1 MHHMPNQ
8 SPVDREVLSHDLVGQ
23 IDMVAFLGVLRGATQ
38 IISDTEK
45 VLRDNDSEL
54 TAREWDVLAFVSTDG
69 PLRPSQLLRRT
80 ALTNSPQTLSS
91 LLDRMEAK
99 GVLTRK
105 KTSNDA
111 RGVLVTITDKGSHTI
126 DELFPLLARKVIAP
140 FTSHFTDDEVKA
152 IAEHLAR
159 L

>member
-1 MHHMPNQ
+1 MHLMPRQ
-8 SPVDREVLSHDLVGQ
+8 PPADRGILSHDLVDQ
-23 IDMVAFLGVLRGATQ
+23 IDMVAFFGVLRGATQ

-54 TAREWDVLAFVSTDG
+54 TAREWDVLAFVATDG

-99 GVLTRK
+99 GVLTRN
-105 KTSNDA
+105 KTSDDA
-111 RGVLVTITDKGSHTI
+111 RGVMVTITDKGSDAV

-140 FTSHFTDDEVKA
+140 FTSHFTDDEIRT
-152 IAEHLAR
+152 IAELLTR

>member
-1 MHHMPNQ
+1 MPSQ
-8 SPVDREVLSHDLVGQ
+8 SPVDRGILSHDLVDQ
-23 IDMVAFLGVLRGATQ
+23 IDMVAFFSVLRGATQ

-91 LLDRMEAK
+91 LLDRMETK

-105 KTSNDA
+105 KTSDDA
-111 RGVLVTITDKGSHTI
+111 RGVMVTITDKGVCLIQTYAT
-126 DELFPLLARKVIAP
+126 PCP
-140 FTSHFTDDEVKA
+140 
-152 IAEHLAR
+152 
-159 L
+159 